1 VNNGREGIETEVLPP
16 RSSSQTGISAVRG
29 ASVSTTS
36 TPNTSNVNNKTVAQP
51 STKTTNGG
59 FLSNLLMAAGFAPMV
74 SMGPPPS
81 HNNEEYDTLYDFT
94 CSPTS
99 TNMGGAGDDDLKL
112 IKRVRFSFDESDQV
126 EQQAEA
132 QQEQLVKSAQEQ
144 SVLSPTESQFS
155 SDNRSLLSLKNIR
168 LKSQQRKEQQMPK
181 QQQRNRFIRSVSTL
195 SIFSTSEDD
204 ENDEEKQSEPQ
215 ALTQQNLHDPKQLQE
230 VTSSKKKKSDR
241 SKIGRSCVLYLVTFF
256 TIVILGII
264 AAMVYFFFFVYKVD
278 QTAIDDVPAISDAPI
293 TNATIAPTESP
304 ALNLIAEIEGTSSMP
319 SKESLP
325 DPDALGIEESTVSK
339 TNPTRESRVE
349 ALQNAEPPPPVPLPV
364 LSEDEKTM
372 NQLPKEKDLPE
383 ESSTA
388 QVEEKIVSKDADTLP
403 EDSSD
408 SEKPKPPPK
417 EILPKEPMPMP
428 KETPSDASSVLTPEQ
443 KAWLLHEEGGTAKA
457 SNSLPQEDIPKKE
470 SPLPDEK
477 SLEDKTQP
485 EETLPV
491 QEDVKDTSPK
501 DTLQPEQENASPSLS
516 EASIQEFLEEN
527 TSEESETLLDDVPS
541 NQSTSDTSEERDNDM
556 LSSLFSEAPPPKPNN
571 EGEVNETPS
580 EAGSIPTVATNRYVG
595 NGDSN
600 NSPPQNNYILV
611 GADHSHSLFTNETKE
626 RSRSSSKDQF
636 RWRSS
641 GGRRRIV
648 AKEESSDQ

>member
-1 VNNGREGIETEVLPP
+1 
-16 RSSSQTGISAVRG
+16 
-29 ASVSTTS
+29 
-36 TPNTSNVNNKTVAQP
+36 
-51 STKTTNGG
+51 
-59 FLSNLLMAAGFAPMV
+59 MAAGFAPMV

-230 VTSSKKKKSDR
+230 VTSSKKKSSDR

-264 AAMVYFFFFVYKVD
+264 AAMVYFFFFVYRVD
-278 QTAIDDVPAISDAPI
+278 QTAIEDVPAISEAPT
-293 TNATIAPTESP
+293 TNANIAPTESP
-304 ALNLIAEIEGTSSMP
+304 ALNLIAEIEGTP
-319 SKESLP
+319 SVSPKESLP
-325 DPDALGIEESTVSK
+325 DPDALGIEESTLSK

-372 NQLPKEKDLPE
+372 DQLPKEKTFQRNHQLP
-383 ESSTA
+383 
-388 QVEEKIVSKDADTLP
+388 
-403 EDSSD
+403 
-408 SEKPKPPPK
+408 
-417 EILPKEPMPMP
+417 
-428 KETPSDASSVLTPEQ
+428 
-443 KAWLLHEEGGTAKA
+443 
-457 SNSLPQEDIPKKE
+457 
-470 SPLPDEK
+470 
-477 SLEDKTQP
+477 
-485 EETLPV
+485 
-491 QEDVKDTSPK
+491 
-501 DTLQPEQENASPSLS
+501 
-516 EASIQEFLEEN
+516 
-527 TSEESETLLDDVPS
+527 
-541 NQSTSDTSEERDNDM
+541 
-556 LSSLFSEAPPPKPNN
+556 
-571 EGEVNETPS
+571 
-580 EAGSIPTVATNRYVG
+580 
-595 NGDSN
+595 
-600 NSPPQNNYILV
+600 
-611 GADHSHSLFTNETKE
+611 
-626 RSRSSSKDQF
+626 
-636 RWRSS
+636 
-641 GGRRRIV
+641 
-648 AKEESSDQ
+648 